1 MLIFYI
7 FLGIDNEQTWLV
19 ERINLHCS
27 RRGAKTSTC
36 SERRLV
42 LAFMYKIWNAM
53 TANSHL
59 GSQFLFHVKN
69 NGPVWFA
76 ILVYWAYLYC

>member
-7 FLGIDNEQTWLV
+7 FLGIDNGQTWLV

-36 SERRLV
+36 FYVQNLECNDS
-42 LAFMYKIWNAM
+42 
-53 TANSHL
+53 
-59 GSQFLFHVKN
+59 
-69 NGPVWFA
+69 
-76 ILVYWAYLYC
+76 